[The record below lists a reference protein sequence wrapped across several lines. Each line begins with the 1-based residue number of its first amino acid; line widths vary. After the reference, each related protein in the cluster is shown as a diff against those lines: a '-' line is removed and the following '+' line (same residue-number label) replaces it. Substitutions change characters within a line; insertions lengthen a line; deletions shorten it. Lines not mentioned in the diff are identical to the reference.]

1 MEIILLGTGTPNP
14 SLKRQSSGYLV
25 EIGADTL
32 VFDHGAGAHHRLM
45 EAGRR
50 AVDVDY
56 LFLSH
61 LHSDHCLDYARLVL
75 TRWDQGAG
83 NVPELAVYGPAYTA
97 RMTDLLFGDQGVFEP
112 DLTARTQYPGS
123 LGVYEARGG
132 VPPRRRPQPVVTALF
147 DGQNIKGDGW
157 TVTVHEV
164 SHQQPYLDCFGFR
177 LESRGGI
184 FVYSGDAGPCEGIR
198 ALAEN
203 ADALVHMC
211 NYVSGTALNEG
222 MAKGSSGHLEI
233 ARLAAEQN
241 VGTLVTTHMTPQ
253 MDAPGVREKLVGEMA
268 EIFKG
273 TIIWGEDLMRI
284 PVHPPSLGKP
294 V

>member
-61 LHSDHCLDYARLVL
+61 LHSDHCLDYARLIH

-83 NVPELAVYGPAYTA
+83 NVPELVVYGPSYTA

-112 DLTARTQYPGS
+112 DLAARTQYPGS
-123 LGVYEARGG
+123 LAFMK
-132 VPPRRRPQPVVTALF
+132 P
-147 DGQNIKGDGW
+147 
-157 TVTVHEV
+157 
-164 SHQQPYLDCFGFR
+164 
-177 LESRGGI
+177 
-184 FVYSGDAGPCEGIR
+184 
-198 ALAEN
+198 
-203 ADALVHMC
+203 
-211 NYVSGTALNEG
+211 
-222 MAKGSSGHLEI
+222 
-233 ARLAAEQN
+233 AAEFRPGGGRSRWSRLCST
-241 VGTLVTTHMTPQ
+241 VRSSREMT
-253 MDAPGVREKLVGEMA
+253 GG
-268 EIFKG
+268 
-273 TIIWGEDLMRI
+273 
-284 PVHPPSLGKP
+284 
-294 V
+294 